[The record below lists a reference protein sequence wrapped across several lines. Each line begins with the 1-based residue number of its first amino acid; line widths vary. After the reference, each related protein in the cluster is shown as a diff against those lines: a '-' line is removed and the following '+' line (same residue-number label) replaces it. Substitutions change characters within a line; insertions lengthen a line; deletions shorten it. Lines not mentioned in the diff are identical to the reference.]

1 MIIISDNASVKKK
14 SQQAI
19 LNYISVNFQ
28 KMDVNNQ
35 NEKSSAETAPSAN
48 RTPKEQRPKNTAG
61 STSSA
66 RGSNGGPQTRKTL
79 ASTNSATKPGNAANP
94 SSNPK
99 TTCTPT
105 NNTETRNNKSRTPPS
120 IEATTNPQKKLMMEG
135 ITSSNIETTL
145 PTIKTSNTVPSSN
158 SDTLTTRHNNEATAT
173 RHNQQSS
180 RHNEDT
186 STTRNNDE
194 VTTPRRNQQML
205 EGNENTAT
213 PRGNIEGTT
222 TNGSASAAPI
232 IVENPMEE
240 EGMETDETLDDLGPE
255 LVKMGRI
262 LAKEITESLS
272 NALIPLQNDIIQ
284 LRADTA
290 RLAQSKNKV
299 EELKSENEN
308 LHARVCKLELNNRLL
323 KRKLRKLEDRLL
335 DNNLLFSR
343 IKEEDGETELSR
355 YQIILEIIST
365 TFMGPDYQMQLNQAK
380 QIRLD
385 KLVHKG
391 RYAPNRTQPIS
402 VTFSH
407 HCDAQDILANKR
419 YLPAHP
425 RLSITCKLFVFFLL
439 CF

>member
-1 MIIISDNASVKKK
+1 
-14 SQQAI
+14 
-19 LNYISVNFQ
+19 
-28 KMDVNNQ
+28 
-35 NEKSSAETAPSAN
+35 
-48 RTPKEQRPKNTAG
+48 
-61 STSSA
+61 
-66 RGSNGGPQTRKTL
+66 
-79 ASTNSATKPGNAANP
+79 
-94 SSNPK
+94 
-99 TTCTPT
+99 
-105 NNTETRNNKSRTPPS
+105 
-120 IEATTNPQKKLMMEG
+120 MMEG

-145 PTIKTSNTVPSSN
+145 PATKTSNTVPSSN
-158 SDTLTTRHNNEATAT
+158 SDTPTTRHNDEATAT
-173 RHNQQSS
+173 RCNQQSS

-232 IVENPMEE
+232 IIENPMEVDR
-240 EGMETDETLDDLGPE
+240 MEADKTLDDLGPE
-255 LVKMGRI
+255 LAKMGRI
-262 LAKEITESLS
+262 LAKEINKSLS

-284 LRADTA
+284 LCADTA
-290 RLAQSKNKV
+290 QLTQSENKV

-308 LHARVCKLELNNRLL
+308 LHARVCTLELNNQLL
-323 KRKLRKLEDRLL
+323 KRKLGKLEDRLL
-335 DNNLLFSR
+335 DNNLLFSG

-380 QIRLD
+380 QIRIE
-385 KLVHKG
+385 KLVRKG
-391 RYAPNRTQPIS
+391 RYAPNRIQPIS

-419 YLPAHP
+419 
-425 RLSITCKLFVFFLL
+425 FL
-439 CF
+439 

>member
-1 MIIISDNASVKKK
+1 MSDNVLVKKK
-14 SQQAI
+14 SQKAI

-35 NEKSSAETAPSAN
+35 SGKSNAETAPSAN

-66 RGSNGGPQTRKTL
+66 RGSNGGPQIRKTS
-79 ASTNSATKPGNAANP
+79 AGTNSAMKAGNAANP

-145 PTIKTSNTVPSSN
+145 PATKMSNTVPSSN
-158 SDTLTTRHNNEATAT
+158 SDTPTIRHNDEATAT
-173 RHNQQSS
+173 RRNQQSS

-194 VTTPRRNQQML
+194 VTTPRCNQQML

-232 IVENPMEE
+232 IVENPMEVD
-240 EGMETDETLDDLGPE
+240 GMEADETLDDLGPE
-255 LVKMGRI
+255 LAKMGRI
-262 LAKEITESLS
+262 LAKKITKSLS

-290 RLAQSKNKV
+290 QLVQSENKV

-308 LHARVCKLELNNRLL
+308 LHARVCKLELNNQLL
-323 KRKLRKLEDRLL
+323 KRKLGKLEDRLL
-335 DNNLLFSR
+335 DNNLLW
-343 IKEEDGETELSR
+343 
-355 YQIILEIIST
+355 
-365 TFMGPDYQMQLNQAK
+365 N
-380 QIRLD
+380 
-385 KLVHKG
+385 
-391 RYAPNRTQPIS
+391 
-402 VTFSH
+402 
-407 HCDAQDILANKR
+407 
-419 YLPAHP
+419 
-425 RLSITCKLFVFFLL
+425 
-439 CF
+439 